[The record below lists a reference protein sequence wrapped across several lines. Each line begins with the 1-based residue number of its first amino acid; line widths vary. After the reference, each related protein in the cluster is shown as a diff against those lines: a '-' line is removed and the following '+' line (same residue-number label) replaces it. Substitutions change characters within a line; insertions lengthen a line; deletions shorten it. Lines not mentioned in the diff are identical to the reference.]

1 VKYATG
7 VNGAMRIMGTDSG
20 WKRRGAAL
28 LAMSAM
34 LLLVGGSGFLLGKWW
49 MTMRYP
55 MLKDP
60 AFANLDYTYRKI
72 MSDYLYG
79 ADSTELIHG
88 AAKGM
93 TAALCDPYSA
103 YYAGEEGRE
112 YVQRY
117 DDHIVGIGV
126 EIHVEDG
133 EFVVTSAYK
142 GAPAEQAGIRK
153 GDVIVAVDGVSMRGK
168 SMQELVS
175 RTRGEEGTK
184 VTITIRRDGLTEPFD
199 VTLERA
205 KIPVTTV
212 HAEML
217 EGGIGKVQITRFA
230 EGTGKEFGKAV
241 DELLEQGMEGLLLDL
256 RANPGGLLSSTLE
269 VASRLIPKDRVI
281 LEVVY
286 KDDRKRLTYTSTQRV
301 PWDKPI
307 TVLIDES
314 SASSAEVLAAAL
326 RESAGAKLVGMK
338 TFGKGV
344 VQTFRPLKDGSV
356 LKLTESEWLTPNGG
370 KIHNTGIRPDVE
382 VALPDYASLPALP
395 TDEVLKVGSLGQN
408 VRTAELMLEAIGY
421 DPGEPEGI
429 YDEQT
434 AAAVEQFQRDER
446 LTPTGTISGR
456 TAYKLME
463 RLRTKLVEED
473 PQLREAVRT
482 LRGMIRTAG
491 GTAERRSDGAG

>member
-1 VKYATG
+1 MRNMDADSAVK
-7 VNGAMRIMGTDSG
+7 RQ
-20 WKRRGAAL
+20 GAAL
-28 LAMSAM
+28 LAVLAV
-34 LLLVGGSGFLLGKWW
+34 LLVVGGAGFLLGKWW
-49 MTMRYP
+49 MTLRYP

-60 AFANLDYTYRKI
+60 AFANLDYTYREI

-79 ADSTELIHG
+79 ADSSELIHG
-88 AAKGM
+88 AARGM
-93 TAALCDPYSA
+93 TAALKDPYSA
-103 YYAGEEGRE
+103 YYAGDEGRE

-126 EIHVEDG
+126 EIHLEDG
-133 EFVVTSAYK
+133 EFVVSSAYK

-153 GDVIVAVDGVSMRGK
+153 GDVIIAVDGVSMKGK

-184 VTITIRRDGLTEPFD
+184 VTVTIRRDGLAEPFD
-199 VTLERA
+199 VTLVRE

-212 HAEML
+212 YAEML

-256 RANPGGLLSSTLE
+256 RSNPGGLLSSTLE

-286 KDDRKRLTYTSTQRV
+286 KDDRKRFTYTSMQSKH
-301 PWDKPI
+301 WDKPI
-307 TVLIDES
+307 TVLIDEG

-356 LKLTESEWLTPNGG
+356 LKLTESEWVTPNGN
-370 KIHNTGIRPDVE
+370 KINNVGILPDVE
-382 VALPDYASLPALP
+382 VGLPDYASLPVLP
-395 TDEVLKVGSLGQN
+395 TDEVLKTGSLGQD
-408 VRTAELMLEAIGY
+408 VRTAELMLAAIGY

-429 YDEQT
+429 YDERT

-456 TAYKLME
+456 TAFKLMD
-463 RLRTKLVEED
+463 RLREKLQEED
-473 PQLREAVRT
+473 PQLKAAVRT
-482 LRGMIRTAG
+482 LRGLMEDGKRQEGGSAG
-491 GTAERRSDGAG
+491 

>member
-1 VKYATG
+1 
-7 VNGAMRIMGTDSG
+7 VNGAMRNMETNSG
-20 WKRRGAAL
+20 MKRRAAVLLAAFAAL
-28 LAMSAM
+28 LAA
-34 LLLVGGSGFLLGKWW
+34 LGGGFWLGKWW
-49 MTMRYP
+49 MTERYP

-60 AFANLDYTYRKI
+60 AFANLDYTYREI
-72 MSDYLYG
+72 LSDYLYG
-79 ADSTELIHG
+79 ADSTALIHG

-93 TAALCDPYSA
+93 TASLGDPYSA
-103 YYAGEEGRE
+103 YYAGDEGRE

-126 EIHVEDG
+126 KIREEGGD
-133 EFVVTSAYK
+133 FVVTSAYK

-153 GDVIVAVDGVSMRGK
+153 GDVIVAVDGVSMKGK

-184 VTITIRRDGLTEPFD
+184 VTITIRREGLAEPFD
-199 VTLERA
+199 VTLVREE
-205 KIPVTTV
+205 IPVTTV
-212 HAEML
+212 YAEML

-241 DELLEQGMEGLLLDL
+241 DELLEQGMNGLLLDL
-256 RANPGGLLSSTLE
+256 RSNPGGLLSSTLE
-269 VASRLIPKDRVI
+269 VASRLIPKDKVI

-286 KDDRKRLTYTSTQRV
+286 KDDKRRITYTSKQDKV
-301 PWDKPI
+301 WNKPI

-326 RESAGAKLVGMK
+326 RDSAGAKLVGK
-338 TFGKGV
+338 KSFGKGV
-344 VQTFRPLKDGSV
+344 VQTFRPLADGSV
-356 LKLTESEWLTPNGG
+356 LKLTESEWITPGG
-370 KIHNTGIRPDVE
+370 SRINNVGVVPDVE
-382 VALPDYASLPALP
+382 VGLPDYASLPALP
-395 TDEVLKVGSLGQN
+395 TDEALKVGSLGQD

-429 YDEQT
+429 YDERT
-434 AAAVEQFQRDER
+434 AAAVERFQRDER

-456 TAYKLME
+456 TAFLLMD
-463 RLRTKLVEED
+463 RLRTKLREED

-482 LRGMIRTAG
+482 LRGMM
-491 GTAERRSDGAG
+491 EDGE

>member
-1 VKYATG
+1 
-7 VNGAMRIMGTDSG
+7 METDSG
-20 WKRRGAAL
+20 LKRGAAL
-28 LAMSAM
+28 LAAFAV
-34 LLLVGGSGFLLGKWW
+34 LLAVGGTGFLLGKWW
-49 MTMRYP
+49 MAERYP

-60 AFANLDYTYRKI
+60 AFANLDYAYREI

-79 ADSTELIHG
+79 ADSTALIHG

-93 TAALCDPYSA
+93 TASLGDPYSA
-103 YYAGEEGRE
+103 YYAENEGRE

-126 EIHVEDG
+126 EIREEDG

-142 GAPAEQAGIRK
+142 GAPAERAGIRK
-153 GDVIVAVDGVSMRGK
+153 GDAIIAVDGVSVKGK

-184 VTITIRRDGLTEPFD
+184 VTITIRREGLTEPFD
-199 VTLERA
+199 VTLVREE
-205 KIPVTTV
+205 IPVTTV
-212 HAEML
+212 YAEML

-241 DELLEQGMEGLLLDL
+241 DELLGQGMKGLLLDL

-269 VASRLIPKDRVI
+269 VASRLIPKDKVI

-286 KDDRKRLTYTSTQRV
+286 KDETRRITYRSNQSKEWT
-301 PWDKPI
+301 KPI

-326 RESAGAKLVGMK
+326 RDSAGAKLVGRK
-338 TFGKGV
+338 TYGKGV
-344 VQTFRPLKDGSV
+344 VQTFRTLRDGSV
-356 LKLTESEWLTPNGG
+356 LKLTESEWLTPSGG
-370 KIHNTGIRPDVE
+370 RINNVGIEPDVE
-382 VALPDYASLPALP
+382 AALPDYALLPALP
-395 TDEVLKVGSLGQN
+395 TDEVLKEGSLGQD
-408 VRTAELMLEAIGY
+408 VKTAELILQAIGY

-429 YDEQT
+429 YDERT
-434 AAAVEQFQRDER
+434 AAAVERFQRDER

-456 TAYKLME
+456 TAFKLMD
-463 RLRTKLVEED
+463 RLRTKLEEED
-473 PQLREAVRT
+473 PQLKEAVRT
-482 LRGMIRTAG
+482 LRGMMEG
-491 GTAERRSDGAG
+491 E